1 MGHFTANMTRNQD
14 FALPVI
20 FGMQYSIGRLR
31 YEGEIHE
38 HMNHIGREGDKKLN
52 SSLYQF

>member
-14 FALPVI
+14 VALPVI